1 MSVQETFAQNMRIYR
16 IREGLSQEAL
26 AEKCGLHRTYIGL
39 IEQKNCNVTLET
51 IQKIAMALKV
61 NPIELLKESHPFNN
75 EASDVS
81 LADLQATRK
90 GPKHHYALCS
100 WNDGESPEFVPIEA
114 QNADLTLRILC
125 ALVQEG
131 YTDDLAT
138 AYDRV
143 QEPIIRYLQ
152 GLKKSEFPKEYLS
165 EIGIDPSQDFPFE

>member
-51 IQKIAMALKV
+51 VQKIAIALKV
-61 NPIELLKESHPFNN
+61 NPIELLKESRPYDN
-75 EASDVS
+75 ESSDIT
-81 LADLQATRK
+81 LADFENSEK
-90 GPKHHYALCS
+90 GAKRHYALCS
-100 WNDGESPEFVPIEA
+100 WNDGERPEYVPIEV
-114 QNADLTLRILC
+114 QNKDLTLRILC

-131 YTDDLAT
+131 YADDLAT

-152 GLKKSEFPKEYLS
+152 ELKKSEFPTNFLPEIWIDYS
-165 EIGIDPSQDFPFE
+165 EESSSE